1 MATKQAPSA
10 QEQMSLIRIF
20 CGLFLCGFTFLLAF
34 AFVSYLFTWRND
46 QSMLDIPLSAL
57 FSDKDILVQNWSGK
71 VGALLAHCCM
81 YKGIGVA
88 AFGLVIILFCAVF
101 NIFLKENRLPLL
113 TIIEYVSGYAIWT
126 SIAMGYFFQS
136 SQFAPGGM
144 QGHFVS
150 EWLNATIGRAST
162 FMLLLIFLF
171 ILMSLTIKGFVDKCR
186 SLIDRVRSLRN
197 VKMVEVEPIAI
208 GPTDQPEVENTTDV
222 ETEKSEVDDAEL
234 VDDNLDS
241 QNDEQPN
248 VNEVDL
254 SISISEKAEE
264 SSTDSDFEIT
274 HAVITDDGDSDNNY
288 EDNLEV
294 VETSPA
300 EELPKQDEVEP
311 KEQQTEST
319 KTDIEI
325 DHGVE
330 EEEAKTISDKPL
342 EDYDPK
348 LELSHYT
355 LPSIDLL
362 KEYETN
368 NDSVS
373 EELVKENKDKIVQ
386 SLADF
391 KIEIESIKAT
401 IGPAIT
407 LYEIVPK
414 RGTKIAKIKSLAD
427 DLALSLSALQ
437 IRIIAPIPG
446 KNTVGIEVPNAK
458 ASMVSMRSMI
468 KTAKFQESKMELPV
482 AIGRTITNEVFMF
495 DLAKTPHLLVA
506 GATGQGKSVG
516 LNAIVTSLLY
526 KKHPSQ
532 LKFVMVDPKMVEF
545 SIYKDLEKHYM
556 AKYPDDNPIIITD
569 CDKVKQTLNSLVQ
582 EMEDR
587 YKLLMEAKCR
597 NIVEY
602 NNRFIKRQ
610 LNPNNGHKYLCYI
623 VIIIDEFGDFIMQ
636 AGKEIET
643 PIARIA
649 QKARAVGMHMILATQ
664 RPSVNIITGII
675 KANVPGRMA
684 FRTSSSIDSRTI
696 LDANGAERLVG
707 KGDLLIS
714 PNGQEPE
721 RVQCA
726 FVDTDEVVA
735 IVNHIK
741 SQQSYLEPYMLPEL
755 PDETGGEAATFDTSK
770 KDILF
775 EEVARFVVSTQT
787 GSTSNIQR
795 KFEIGY
801 NRAGRIMDQLEGA
814 GIVGPQEGSKP
825 RRVQIQDEFSLDQ
838 LLAAISR

>member
-1 MATKQAPSA
+1 MATKQTQST

-126 SIAMGYFFQS
+126 SIAMGYFFQT

-162 FMLLLIFLF
+162 LMLLLIMLF

-186 SLIDRVRSLRN
+186 NLIERVRNLRN
-197 VKMVEVEPIAI
+197 AKIVDAEPIAI
-208 GPTDQPEVENTTDV
+208 APTNQTEVETTAD
-222 ETEKSEVDDAEL
+222 EDIEKTDADDAVL
-234 VDDNLDS
+234 VDDNPESEEEEQTQSIDT
-241 QNDEQPN
+241 QINDDASADEHT
-248 VNEVDL
+248 L
-254 SISISEKAEE
+254 
-264 SSTDSDFEIT
+264 SSTNDNDFEIT
-274 HAVITDDGDSDNNY
+274 NAVTSNDDDSADSY
-288 EDNLEV
+288 VDNLEE
-294 VETSPA
+294 VET
-300 EELPKQDEVEP
+300 LPKESPEQDEVENND
-311 KEQQTEST
+311 QQDGI
-319 KTDIEI
+319 TDIEI

-330 EEEAKTISDKPL
+330 EKEAETISEKPL

-755 PDETGGEAATFDTSK
+755 PDEAGGEVAAFDTSK
-770 KDILF
+770 KDSLF

-801 NRAGRIMDQLEGA
+801 NRAGRIMDQLEAA

>member
-1 MATKQAPSA
+1 MATKQTQST

-126 SIAMGYFFQS
+126 SIAMGYFFQT

-162 FMLLLIFLF
+162 LMLLLIMLF

-186 SLIDRVRSLRN
+186 NLIERVRNLRN
-197 VKMVEVEPIAI
+197 AKIVDAEPIAI
-208 GPTDQPEVENTTDV
+208 APTNQTEVETTAD
-222 ETEKSEVDDAEL
+222 EDIEKTDADDAVL
-234 VDDNLDS
+234 VDDNPESEEEEQTQSIDTQINDDAS
-241 QNDEQPN
+241 ADEQT
-248 VNEVDL
+248 L
-254 SISISEKAEE
+254 
-264 SSTDSDFEIT
+264 SSTNDNDFEIT
-274 HAVITDDGDSDNNY
+274 NAVTSDDDDSVDSY
-288 EDNLEV
+288 VDNLEE
-294 VETSPA
+294 VET
-300 EELPKQDEVEP
+300 LPKESSEQDEVENND
-311 KEQQTEST
+311 QQDGI
-319 KTDIEI
+319 TDIEI

-330 EEEAKTISDKPL
+330 EKEAETISEKPL

-755 PDETGGEAATFDTSK
+755 PDEAGGEVAAFDTSK
-770 KDILF
+770 KDSLF

-801 NRAGRIMDQLEGA
+801 NRAGRIMDQLEAA

>member
-1 MATKQAPSA
+1 MATKQTQST

-126 SIAMGYFFQS
+126 SIAMGYFFQT

-162 FMLLLIFLF
+162 LMLLLIMLF

-186 SLIDRVRSLRN
+186 NLIERVRNLRN
-197 VKMVEVEPIAI
+197 AKIVDAEPIAI
-208 GPTDQPEVENTTDV
+208 APTNQTEVETTAD
-222 ETEKSEVDDAEL
+222 EDIEKTDADDAVL
-234 VDDNLDS
+234 VDDNPESEEEEQTQSIDTQINDDAS
-241 QNDEQPN
+241 ADEQT
-248 VNEVDL
+248 L
-254 SISISEKAEE
+254 
-264 SSTDSDFEIT
+264 SSTNDNDFEIT
-274 HAVITDDGDSDNNY
+274 NAVTSDDDDSVDSY
-288 EDNLEV
+288 VDNLEE
-294 VETSPA
+294 VET
-300 EELPKQDEVEP
+300 LPKESPEQDEVENND
-311 KEQQTEST
+311 QQDGV
-319 KTDIEI
+319 TDIEI

-330 EEEAKTISDKPL
+330 EKEAETISEKPL

-755 PDETGGEAATFDTSK
+755 PDEAGGEVAAFDTSK
-770 KDILF
+770 KDSLF

-801 NRAGRIMDQLEGA
+801 NRAGRIMDQLEAA

>member
-1 MATKQAPSA
+1 MATKQTQST

-126 SIAMGYFFQS
+126 SIAMGYFFQT

-162 FMLLLIFLF
+162 LMLLLIMLF

-186 SLIDRVRSLRN
+186 NLIERVRNLRN
-197 VKMVEVEPIAI
+197 AKIVDAEPIAI
-208 GPTDQPEVENTTDV
+208 APTNQTEVETTAD
-222 ETEKSEVDDAEL
+222 EDIEKTDADDAVL
-234 VDDNLDS
+234 VDDNPECEEEEQTQSIDT
-241 QNDEQPN
+241 QINDDASADEHT
-248 VNEVDL
+248 L
-254 SISISEKAEE
+254 
-264 SSTDSDFEIT
+264 SSTNDNDFEIT
-274 HAVITDDGDSDNNY
+274 NAVTSDDDDSADSY
-288 EDNLEV
+288 VDNLEE
-294 VETSPA
+294 VET
-300 EELPKQDEVEP
+300 LPKESPEQDEVENND
-311 KEQQTEST
+311 QQDGV
-319 KTDIEI
+319 TDIEI

-330 EEEAKTISDKPL
+330 EKEAETISEKPL

-755 PDETGGEAATFDTSK
+755 PDEAGGEVAAFDTSK
-770 KDILF
+770 KDLLF

-801 NRAGRIMDQLEGA
+801 NRAGRIMDQLEAA